1 MTLAAYDHDQHDQHD
16 DAPDPRPGHYYVSVI
31 DPDTGRAFIAAGPW
45 PDHAD
50 ALAHVQP
57 VRRCAVELAER
68 ATERSRRLTTW
79 GAFGTC
85 RLAPEADAP
94 TGPMNDLLPAAL
106 RPPPRP

>member
-1 MTLAAYDHDQHDQHD
+1 MTLAAYDHHD
-16 DAPDPRPGHYYVSVI
+16 APPPEEPDPRPGHYYVSVI

-45 PDHAD
+45 PDHAT
-50 ALAHVQP
+50 ALATVAP
-57 VRRCAVELAER
+57 VRRRARELSHR
-68 ATERSRRLTTW
+68 ASQRARDLTTW

-94 TGPMNDLLPAAL
+94 TGPMNDLLPAAH